1 MTIETEIKGSPGS
14 IEAASEWLSRTLGDA
29 VEASADD
36 MADARSDA
44 GSDWD
49 GMSSEAFQAAMKRA
63 STRTT
68 DFHATVKSV
77 SRCFGDYASSLRA
90 CQSDMSDICDEA
102 RSGGLTITGMAIV
115 DPGPGPARP
124 EVPISDVDVVAHNT
138 EVDAYNA
145 HQDKVRL
152 YNRLLER
159 AEDVWK
165 RIKSAWDEVSA
176 KDRGLNAGTLVTAAD
191 IAGGLAGAVGETHGS
206 ILKKSAETFAKQY
219 ADDLARLQ
227 QHARSG
233 NSIFDHARYYDDL
246 DSARIG
252 AASSADDLARA
263 SKMLRLAKGLP
274 LVTGGALSGV
284 GIWYDMK
291 YGDESA
297 AQAVTSNLGGFA
309 ASVGTG
315 AVVGT
320 AIGGPVGTAVGVV
333 VGAGVGIFTSGML
346 DGLWDH
352 DGNVGEAALAGVD
365 AVVDTGKDIGGAI
378 VDGFESLF

>member
-14 IEAASEWLSRTLGDA
+14 IEAAADWLLGTFGAA
-29 VEASADD
+29 VEAAADG

-44 GSDWD
+44 GSDWE
-49 GMSSEAFQAAMKRA
+49 GMASEAFQGAMRRGSAKT
-63 STRTT
+63 S
-68 DFHATVKSV
+68 DFHVTVKSV
-77 SRCFGDYASSLRA
+77 SNCFSDYASSLRA
-90 CQSDMSDICDEA
+90 CQSDMADIRDEA
-102 RSGGLTITGMAIV
+102 RGGRLAVNGMTIA
-115 DPGPGPARP
+115 DPGVGPTRP
-124 EVPISDVDVVAHNT
+124 VIPTSDVDVVAHNAQ
-138 EVDAYNA
+138 VDAYNA
-145 HQDKVRL
+145 HQEKVRL
-152 YNRLLER
+152 YNRLSER
-159 AEDVWK
+159 AGDVWD
-165 RIKSAWDEVSA
+165 RITSAWDQVSA

-191 IAGGLAGAVGETHGS
+191 IAGGLAGALGEVHGS
-206 ILKKSAETFAKQY
+206 ILKQTAQTFAQQS

-227 QHARSG
+227 QQARSG
-233 NSIFDHARYYDDL
+233 NAIFDHARYYDDF
-246 DSARIG
+246 DSAGRG
-252 AASSADDLARA
+252 AGSSADDLARA
-263 SKMLRLAKGLP
+263 SKALRLAKGLP
-274 LVTGGALSGV
+274 LAAGGVLSGV

-291 YGDESA
+291 YGDEST

-315 AVVGT
+315 ALVGT

-352 DGNVGEAALAGVD
+352 DGDVGKALMAGGD